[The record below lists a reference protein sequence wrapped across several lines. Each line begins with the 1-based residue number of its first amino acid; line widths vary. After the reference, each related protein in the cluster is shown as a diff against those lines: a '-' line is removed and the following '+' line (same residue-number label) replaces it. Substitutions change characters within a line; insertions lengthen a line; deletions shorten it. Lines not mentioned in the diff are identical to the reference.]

1 MSGSAKHQA
10 ILQAIVTRLRTVPDV
25 GQVHDYER
33 WSRNESGFKGHY
45 EYELNGEAIILGWNV
60 QRVASPQSRHNTR
73 YDIRND
79 WKITGFRTLN
89 DATASGLQFNL
100 LIDDIRDAFNQDSN
114 LNGVVTSLEGDD
126 GVSGIQLVSFR
137 PVMFAGVLSHE
148 AVLSLTTTH
157 NQRSNP

>member
-10 ILQAIVTRLRTVPDV
+10 ILQAIVNKLRTVQDV

-33 WSRNESGFKGHY
+33 WSRNESGFKAHY
-45 EYELNGEAIILGWNV
+45 EYTLNGEQIILGWNV
-60 QRVASPQSRHNTR
+60 QRVASPQSRQNLR
-73 YDIRND
+73 YDVRNE

-89 DATASGLQFNL
+89 DTTASGKQFNL
-100 LIDDIRDAFNQDSN
+100 LIDDIRDAFNQDAN
-114 LNGVVTSLEGDD
+114 LGGVVTSLEGD
-126 GVSGIQLVSFR
+126 GVSGIQLISFR